1 MAAEMLDN
9 GPRLGPR
16 YALAL
21 LPGRG
26 GGGSLPDREL
36 AIRDLRVDAGNLAD
50 YAHVC
55 GFAVD
60 GTLPVTYPQVLA
72 FGAQIRLMTEPGFPL
87 RLPGLVHLRQ
97 RIRQHRPIGLDE
109 PLDLRVRAAD
119 LRAHPRGAQVDLLAS
134 VSVAGEPVWA
144 ARSTYLSRGASAPP
158 DGAPPEKATPEK
170 AAPETAAPQSVA
182 PETATSDTATS
193 DTATSDTATSDTAAS
208 ETAELEPAGPEP
220 AEVAG
225 PLSARWRLAGD
236 VGRRYASVSGD
247 VNPIHLHPLAA
258 RLFGFPG
265 AIAHGMWTAARCV
278 ATLSGRLP
286 EAYDV
291 DVVFRKP
298 VVLPTT
304 VELHTARTDT
314 GWALTLCGAGS
325 DRIHLA
331 MAVHPASNIR

>member
-1 MAAEMLDN
+1 MAAAEVLDN
-9 GPRLGPR
+9 APRLGPR

-26 GGGSLPDREL
+26 GGGALPDREL
-36 AIRDLRVDAGNLAD
+36 AIHDLRVDPDNLAD

-72 FGAQIRLMTEPGFPL
+72 FGAQIRLMTEPEFPL

-97 RIRQHRPIGLDE
+97 RIRQHRPIGLEE

-119 LRAHPRGAQVDLLAS
+119 LRGHPRGAQVDLLAS
-134 VSVAGEPVWA
+134 VSVAGEPVWT

-158 DGAPPEKATPEK
+158 AAEPEPE
-170 AAPETAAPQSVA
+170 PE
-182 PETATSDTATS
+182 
-193 DTATSDTATSDTAAS
+193 
-208 ETAELEPAGPEP
+208 PEP

-265 AIAHGMWTAARCV
+265 TIAHGMWTAARCV

-314 GWALTLCGAGS
+314 GWALTLRGSGS

-331 MAVHPASNIR
+331 MAVHPASNIN

>member
-1 MAAEMLDN
+1 MAAEVLEN
-9 GPRLGPR
+9 APRLGPR

-26 GGGSLPDREL
+26 GGGALPDREL
-36 AIRDLRVDAGNLAD
+36 ALNGLRVDPGNLAD

-97 RIRQHRPIGLDE
+97 RIRQHRPIGLGE

-119 LRAHPRGAQVDLLAS
+119 LRGHPRGAQVDLLAS

-144 ARSTYLSRGASAPP
+144 ARSTYLSRGVSAPTR
-158 DGAPPEKATPEK
+158 AEPE
-170 AAPETAAPQSVA
+170 
-182 PETATSDTATS
+182 
-193 DTATSDTATSDTAAS
+193 
-208 ETAELEPAGPEP
+208 PEP
-220 AEVAG
+220 AEVSA

-236 VGRRYASVSGD
+236 IGRRYASVSGD

-278 ATLSGRLP
+278 ATLGGRLP

-298 VVLPTT
+298 VVLPTR
-304 VELHTARTDT
+304 VELHAARTDT
-314 GWALTLCGAGS
+314 GWALALRGAES
-325 DRIHLA
+325 DRVHLIMSVDTTA
-331 MAVHPASNIR
+331 EFLPDQLG

>member
-1 MAAEMLDN
+1 VIAAEVLDKA
-9 GPRLGPR
+9 PRLGPR

-26 GGGSLPDREL
+26 GGGALPDREL
-36 AIRDLRVDAGNLAD
+36 ALHGLRVDAGGLAD

-97 RIRQHRPIGLDE
+97 RIRQHRPIGLEE

-119 LRAHPRGAQVDLLAS
+119 LRGHPRGAQVDLLAS

-144 ARSTYLSRGASAPP
+144 ARSTYLSRGVSAP
-158 DGAPPEKATPEK
+158 TQ
-170 AAPETAAPQSVA
+170 AA
-182 PETATSDTATS
+182 
-193 DTATSDTATSDTAAS
+193 
-208 ETAELEPAGPEP
+208 AEPEP
-220 AEVAG
+220 AEVSA

-236 VGRRYASVSGD
+236 IGRRYASVSGD

-278 ATLSGRLP
+278 ATLAGRLP

-314 GWALTLCGAGS
+314 GWALTLRGAGS
-325 DRIHLA
+325 DRIHLI
-331 MAVHPASNIR
+331 MSVDTTTEDLPDQLG

>member
-9 GPRLGPR
+9 APRLGPR

-134 VSVAGEPVWA
+134 VSVAGEPVWG

-158 DGAPPEKATPEK
+158 DGAPPEKAIPEK
-170 AAPETAAPQSVA
+170 AAPETATPQTVAPETVA
-182 PETATSDTATS
+182 PETAT
-193 DTATSDTATSDTAAS
+193 S

-314 GWALTLCGAGS
+314 GWALTLRGAGS

>member
-1 MAAEMLDN
+1 MIAAEVLDKA
-9 GPRLGPR
+9 PRLGPR

-26 GGGSLPDREL
+26 GGGALPNREL
-36 AIRDLRVDAGNLAD
+36 ALHGLRVDAGGLAD

-97 RIRQHRPIGLDE
+97 RIRQHRPIGLEE

-119 LRAHPRGAQVDLLAS
+119 LRGHPRGAQVDLLAS

-144 ARSTYLSRGASAPP
+144 ARSTYLSRGVSAP
-158 DGAPPEKATPEK
+158 TQ
-170 AAPETAAPQSVA
+170 AA
-182 PETATSDTATS
+182 
-193 DTATSDTATSDTAAS
+193 
-208 ETAELEPAGPEP
+208 AEPEP
-220 AEVAG
+220 AEVSA

-236 VGRRYASVSGD
+236 IGRRYASVSGD

-278 ATLSGRLP
+278 ATLAGRLP

-314 GWALTLCGAGS
+314 GWALTLRGAGS
-325 DRIHLA
+325 DRIHLI
-331 MAVHPASNIR
+331 MSVDTTTEDLPDQLG